1 MEFKFSSKKLIF
13 LILCIVLLCGL
24 QASSA
29 CTGVY
34 VGSEVSSDNS
44 TMIARSND
52 YPAVW
57 PNHITVTP
65 RVENESGRAMPVSVD
80 GNVKAELP
88 QTTYKYTATP
98 YMNSTIASNGEAV
111 YDAAG
116 SANEYGVVMTMSV
129 TAYPNSAALQADPR
143 VSDGICEDSATDLV
157 ICQSKTARQAVEV
170 LLGLIDSYGSSES
183 NIAIIADQNEA
194 WYVEMYTGHQYAAVK
209 LPKDMVAVFGNEY
222 SLEYLSDFE
231 DFIISDELIS
241 LAEENDFAVY
251 GKNNEINL
259 FETYSGSQ
267 MTRDTR
273 HMRTW
278 IGHQILAPSKFGADY
293 DHDAMYPLCFAPDRK
308 VSLEDVCQVLRNR
321 YEGTKYSPD
330 ETGRTDMRV
339 IGTDTAL
346 SVHVIQVFSDL
357 PAEMSCLSW
366 VSCGP
371 AVYGVFVPVSNDCIN
386 VSEAYAANQP
396 VEDVGVFDTDK
407 YPYYTF
413 KELCNLCIGPDNYTI
428 YGQPVQKYWRDAE
441 SRMFAQ
447 MSEVL
452 ANAAKMEDV
461 NARAI
466 YITSMCNDMQT
477 QAFEDGKR
485 LLKSIQP
492 SLPAATII
500 AEDLISNS
508 SKIEYSAI
516 LKDNN
521 GKEVAN
527 KTLIFKIDGKSYSAV
542 TDSKGVATVTVTL
555 SEGKHSVAVIFMGDD
570 TLGEKTEYATIT
582 INSTR
587 GEVSPTPEKVPLP
600 IHGSTTAGEKV
611 KIAIAG
617 EKVIIAIEEVNST
630 SNSNENATVSKSID
644 SKGSGYIAAIISVVA
659 VAILAVVFLRR
670 YRGSGT

>member
-1 MEFKFSSKKLIF
+1 MGEFFILEFKFSSKKLIF
-13 LILCIVLLCGL
+13 LVFCVVLLCGL
-24 QASSA
+24 QVSSA
-29 CTGVY
+29 CTAVY

-44 TMIARSND
+44 TMVARSND

-65 RVENESGRAMPVSVD
+65 RVENESGRFMPVSVD
-80 GNVKAELP
+80 GNVKEELQ
-88 QTTYKYTATP
+88 QTTYQYTATP
-98 YMNSTIASNGEAV
+98 YMNSTTASNGEAV

-129 TAYPNSAALQADPR
+129 TAYPNTAALQADPR
-143 VSDGICEDSATDLV
+143 VADGICEDSATDLV
-157 ICQSKTARQAVEV
+157 ICQSKTARQAVEI
-170 LLGLIDSYGSSES
+170 LLGFIDSYGSSES

-222 SLEYLSDFE
+222 CLEYLSDFE
-231 DFIISDELIS
+231 DFIISDGLIT

-251 GKNNEINL
+251 GRNDEINL

-267 MTRDTR
+267 VTRDTC

-308 VSLEDVCQVLRNR
+308 VSLGDVCQVLRNR

-330 ETGRTDMRV
+330 ETGRTDVRV
-339 IGTDTAL
+339 IGTNTAL
-346 SVHVIQVFSDL
+346 SAHVIQVFSHL
-357 PAEMSCLSW
+357 PAEMSCISW

-396 VEDVGVFDTDK
+396 AEDVGVFDTDK
-407 YPYYTF
+407 YPYYLF
-413 KELCNLCIGPDNYTI
+413 KELCNLCMGLDNYII

-441 SRMFAQ
+441 SRMFAR
-447 MSEVL
+447 MGEVL
-452 ANAAKMEDV
+452 AQAAKMEDV

-508 SKIEYSAI
+508 SEIKYSAI

-521 GKEVAN
+521 GNGVAN
-527 KTLIFKIDGKSYSAV
+527 KTLIFEIDGKRYSAV
-542 TDSKGVATVTVTL
+542 TDSKGMATVGVTL
-555 SEGKHSVAVIFMGDD
+555 PEGKYSVAVSFMGDD
-570 TLGEKTEYATIT
+570 TLGEKTEHASII
-582 INSTR
+582 INSA
-587 GEVSPTPEKVPLP
+587 GAEVLPSPENVPLNLQ
-600 IHGSTTAGEKV
+600 GAAGEKT
-611 KIAIAG
+611 
-617 EKVIIAIEEVNST
+617 IIAVDEANDT
-630 SNSNENATVSKSID
+630 SNLTENATVSKSIG
-644 SKGSGYIAAIISVVA
+644 SKGSGYIAAIISLIAVA
-659 VAILAVVFLRR
+659 VLAAVFLKR
-670 YRGSGT
+670 YMGSGT